1 MKDAPAP
8 AGARCMRAAR
18 AASRGRPASRLPAG
32 ARRGGACRGG
42 RADASSLAWGHGGL
56 RSGGRG
62 ALSSPLRCGAG
73 RIVRSVV
80 AAAPAVCGAAAGRGV
95 QYSVASGAGGR
106 RVYRSTVDPPS
117 GSGHWDQA
125 CGEGAT
131 TGRGCGADAV
141 VNSAWPDAGLE
152 VVSGAD
158 VIAALLLQRC
168 RSEGL
173 LVRAHSG
180 TAAQSDECTELS
192 EQYQPFVVVAEL

>member
-42 RADASSLAWGHGGL
+42 RADAPPPS
-56 RSGGRG
+56 RG
-62 ALSSPLRCGAG
+62 AT
-73 RIVRSVV
+73 
-80 AAAPAVCGAAAGRGV
+80 AACGAADAEPSLLPCIVGSDGLYVARLRAAWSLVGARGGAACSTV
-95 QYSVASGAGGR
+95 YSLYSGAGGG
-106 RVYRSTVDPPS
+106 V
-117 GSGHWDQA
+117 DQA
-125 CGEGAT
+125 PLLQRPLGSSLVGRPT